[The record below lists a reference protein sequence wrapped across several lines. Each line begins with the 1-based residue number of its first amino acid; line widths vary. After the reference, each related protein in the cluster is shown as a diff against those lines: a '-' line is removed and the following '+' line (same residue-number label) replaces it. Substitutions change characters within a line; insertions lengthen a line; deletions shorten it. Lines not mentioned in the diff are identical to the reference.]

1 MPILVETMD
10 PLRIKD
16 NSKIK
21 KKDFSEIK
29 NLEAKILNKTLKS
42 LEQEG
47 IFLFP
52 QTISESQ
59 DIADSQTILQ
69 MEDGSYKT
77 GNIMGFLGCGP
88 ERLIIK
94 SRFSEI
100 DDDDYFFQYLLSRV
114 LDIPNVVNL
123 ETDSNN
129 ENSIINY
136 LCFLFP
142 YLLKVAIRKGIFKQY
157 VCTEYND
164 SNVKGFIDIVRH
176 IKCNTPF
183 VGRIA
188 YKQRTFSYD
197 NYLLQ
202 LVRHTIEFIKNT
214 SYGNMLLSNV
224 KMEIQLIVDVTFTY
238 RVQDRQTIINKNKK
252 NLVRHAYYHEYR
264 ALQNLCILILQ
275 NQKGQIGFGYNTS
288 YGILF
293 DGAWLWEEYINLL
306 IGNDFYHPKNKSR
319 SGSEQLFSG
328 DRQQGLIYPDFIGK
342 DVSNRIIVDAKYK
355 PIKNISGKDYLQ
367 VLAYMFRFDA
377 KKGYYLYPD
386 SEESGSKKLVLN
398 QGTKYEENVSP
409 REDIYVL
416 KCGLK
421 IPKNASSYN
430 DFITKIETSEE
441 NFLKKLRC

>member
-1 MPILVETMD
+1 
-10 PLRIKD
+10 
-16 NSKIK
+16 
-21 KKDFSEIK
+21 
-29 NLEAKILNKTLKS
+29 
-42 LEQEG
+42 
-47 IFLFP
+47 
-52 QTISESQ
+52 
-59 DIADSQTILQ
+59 
-69 MEDGSYKT
+69 
-77 GNIMGFLGCGP
+77 MGFLGCGL

-100 DDDDYFFQYLLSRV
+100 DDDYFFQYLLSRV

-157 VCTEYND
+157 VCNEYND
-164 SNVKGFIDIVRH
+164 SNIKGSIDIARH

-306 IGNDFYHPKNKSR
+306 IGKDFYHPKNKSG

-328 DRQQGLIYPDFIGK
+328 GRQQGLIYPDFIGR
-342 DVSNRIIVDAKYK
+342 DASNRIIADAKYK

-386 SEESGSKKLVLN
+386 SEETGSKKLILN
-398 QGTKYEENVSP
+398 QGTKYENNVSP
-409 REDIYVL
+409 REGIYVL

-430 DFITKIETSEE
+430 DFIIKMQASEE
-441 NFLKKLRC
+441 NFLKELRC